1 MYGKGLPKFKTVT
14 PFDTGKQYETFIGE
28 KMDQISLIIN
38 SVVYFEIYV
47 NYWVLALF
55 FIVLLRGS
63 LAKRT

>member
-1 MYGKGLPKFKTVT
+1 MVKVFQNSKLSP

-38 SVVYFEIYV
+38 GVVYFEIYV
-47 NYWVLALF
+47 NYWGIALL
-55 FIVLLRGS
+55 FILLLRGS